1 VAGGT
6 MTLSV
11 STRSRTEFVPLAER
25 IQAEAT
31 SLLRGHGLLHVYV
44 PHTTAAVCV
53 NEGYDPDVV
62 EDVTRVLD
70 RLVPWKADY
79 RHAEGNTAAHVKSIL
94 VGASVTI
101 PVREGK
107 LLLGRWQEIFFC
119 EFDGPRTRTV
129 TLSFL
134 REAVLS

>member
-1 VAGGT
+1 

-25 IQAEAT
+25 IRREAA
-31 SLLRGHGLLHVYV
+31 SFLARNGVLHAYV
-44 PHTTAAVCV
+44 PHTTAGICV

-62 EDVTRVLD
+62 EDVGRVLD

-79 RHAEGNTAAHVKSIL
+79 RHSEGNSAAHVKSIL
-94 VGASVTI
+94 VGSSVFV
-101 PVREGK
+101 PVRDGK
-107 LLLGRWQEIFFC
+107 LVLGRWQEIFFC
-119 EFDGPRTRTV
+119 EFDGPRERTL

-134 REAVLS
+134 PGAGAS

>member
-6 MTLSV
+6 TTLTI

-25 IQAEAT
+25 IRGEAVA
-31 SLLRGHGLLHVYV
+31 LLRGTGLLHAYV
-44 PHTTAAVCV
+44 PHTTAGICV

-62 EDVTRVLD
+62 DDVTRVLD

-94 VGASVTI
+94 VGSSVTI
-101 PVREGK
+101 PVRDGK

-119 EFDGPRTRTV
+119 EFDGPRTRSV

-134 REAVLS
+134 REAP